1 MMPDTRLLV
10 DAPSAQGHLVVVEP
24 HLPDD
29 WQHLLRPAGPLG
41 NAELTMTDR
50 AIMVAVVTVAS
61 FLTALVVFVLVSGLI
76 GRVS

>member
-1 MMPDTRLLV
+1 M
-10 DAPSAQGHLVVVEP
+10 
-24 HLPDD
+24 
-29 WQHLLRPAGPLG
+29 RPAGPLG